1 VGEDKQQDEGP
12 LGAEARKR
20 EEWRGEQH
28 IVQEEEASGHTR
40 PVSEGDAAAEGSGDP
55 GAGGQ
60 GVSAPATPPPP
71 D

>member
-1 VGEDKQQDEGP
+1 MGEDKQQDEGP

-20 EEWRGEQH
+20 EEWRGGPD
-28 IVQEEEASGHTR
+28 IVQDEEASGHTR
-40 PVSEGDAAAEGSGDP
+40 PVSEGDAATE